1 MSVSNAPTP
10 RVTVLRP
17 DVNQSDTADDNTSV
31 RPRLLI
37 VDDISDN
44 RMILTRRFQRR
55 GFEVVEA
62 ECGLTAIELIDKES
76 FDLVLLDVMMPGMD
90 GIETL
95 KRIRSGN
102 SASELPVIMVT
113 AKSESTN
120 IVDALELGAND
131 YVTKP
136 VDFAVALAR
145 VNTQIS
151 RKRAVERVAL
161 ANEEL
166 RKVNE
171 GLERRVEERT
181 SRLIDAN
188 QRLKVEIADREES
201 QARSQYLAYHDSL
214 TGLGNRLLFKEQ
226 LEEALKDVSVA
237 SHPLAVLFLDL
248 DGFKAVNDTLGH
260 SIGDLLLKSV
270 ATKLRD
276 ILPRTD
282 RIARLGG
289 DEFAILQIS
298 AAQPGSSIALAEKII
313 EVVGQPNSIDG
324 HDVTVG
330 ASVGIAVARPGDIN
344 TENFL
349 KSADL
354 AMYSA
359 KSDGRGTYRMFDP
372 EMDAI
377 VQARRLLERDMRTAL
392 AQDGFR
398 LFYQPLVNLQTKK
411 VTAFEALMRWQHP
424 ERGMVPPSDFIPV
437 AEEMGLIVQLGEWAL
452 RQACAEATEW
462 PDEVCVSVNL
472 SPLQFSK
479 GNLVSS
485 VMSALASA
493 GLPASRLELEI
504 TESVLLEKSERNIT
518 ILNQLRDLG
527 VRISMDDFGTGYSSI
542 GYLRSFPFDK
552 IKIDQSFVRDL
563 LVDEGSLA
571 IVRAI
576 AGLGVSFGMITTA
589 EGVETEEQMRCLNL
603 EGCIEVQGY
612 LYSRPVPADEIAGGL
627 ASLNNR
633 RLLDLRDGL
642 QTCVEIVH
650 SGTLR
655 GVRKGPA
662 SLIETCKLNDV
673 DPLAYHRC
681 LIGQPSNV
689 TIRAPRVGFLFVS
702 VFLE

>member
-44 RMILTRRFQRR
+44 RTILTRRFQRR
-55 GFEVVEA
+55 GFDVVEA

-95 KRIRSGN
+95 KRIRSEN
-102 SASELPVIMVT
+102 SASALPVIMVT

-171 GLERRVEERT
+171 DLERRVEERT

-270 ATKLRD
+270 AAKLRD

-298 AAQPGSSIALAEKII
+298 AAQPGSSIALAKKII

-330 ASVGIAVARPGDIN
+330 ASVGIAVARPGDMN

-462 PDEVCVSVNL
+462 PDGICVSVNL

-612 LYSRPVPADEIAGGL
+612 LYSRPVPADEIVGVL
-627 ASLNNR
+627 ASLDNR
-633 RLLDLRDGL
+633 RLLDPRD
-642 QTCVEIVH
+642 
-650 SGTLR
+650 
-655 GVRKGPA
+655 
-662 SLIETCKLNDV
+662 
-673 DPLAYHRC
+673 
-681 LIGQPSNV
+681 
-689 TIRAPRVGFLFVS
+689 
-702 VFLE
+702 

>member
-1 MSVSNAPTP
+1 M
-10 RVTVLRP
+10 LRP
-17 DVNQSDTADDNTSV
+17 EVNQSDTADGNAGV

-44 RMILTRRFQRR
+44 RTILARRFQRR
-55 GFEVVEA
+55 GFDVFEA
-62 ECGLTAIELIDKES
+62 EGGLTAIDLIDKET
-76 FDLVLLDVMMPGMD
+76 FDAVLLDVMMPGID

-95 KRIRSGN
+95 KRIRSQK
-102 SASELPVIMVT
+102 SASALPVIMVT
-113 AKSESTN
+113 ARSESDN

-151 RKRAVERVAL
+151 RKRAEQQVAF

-166 RKVNE
+166 RRANE
-171 GLERRVEERT
+171 DLERRVEERT

-201 QARSQYLAYHDSL
+201 QARSQYLAHHDSL

-226 LEEALKDVSVA
+226 LEEALKDVSVTP
-237 SHPLAVLFLDL
+237 HPLAVLFLDL
-248 DGFKAVNDTLGH
+248 DGFKAVNDTVGH

-270 ATKLRD
+270 AAKLRD

-289 DEFAILQIS
+289 DEFAILQMS
-298 AAQPGSSIALAEKII
+298 ATQPGSSIALAEKII
-313 EVVGQPNSIDG
+313 EIVSQPCNIDG
-324 HDVTVG
+324 HDVMVG
-330 ASVGIAVARPGDIN
+330 ASVGIAVAHPGSMTTGD
-344 TENFL
+344 FL

-377 VQARRLLERDMRTAL
+377 VQARRVLERDMRSAL
-392 AQDGFR
+392 VQNGFK
-398 LFYQPLVNLQTKK
+398 LFYQPLVNLQTNK

-424 ERGMVPPSDFIPV
+424 ERGVISPSVFIPV

-452 RQACAEATEW
+452 RQACAEATGW
-462 PDEVCVSVNL
+462 PDDICVSVNL

-479 GNLVSS
+479 GNLVST

-493 GLPASRLELEI
+493 RLVASRLELEI
-504 TESVLLEKSERNIT
+504 TESVLLEKSERNIS

-576 AGLGVSFGMITTA
+576 ASLGVSFGITTTA

-612 LYSRPVPADEIAGGL
+612 LYSKPVPANEIIGLL
-627 ASLNNR
+627 ASLADR
-633 RLLDLRDGL
+633 RSLL
-642 QTCVEIVH
+642 
-650 SGTLR
+650 
-655 GVRKGPA
+655 
-662 SLIETCKLNDV
+662 
-673 DPLAYHRC
+673 
-681 LIGQPSNV
+681 
-689 TIRAPRVGFLFVS
+689 
-702 VFLE
+702 

>member
-1 MSVSNAPTP
+1 MAASNAPTP
-10 RVTVLRP
+10 RVTMLRP
-17 DVNQSDTADDNTSV
+17 EPGQSDAIDGRASGS
-31 RPRLLI
+31 PRLLI

-44 RMILTRRFQRR
+44 RSILTRRFERR

-62 ECGLTAIELIDKES
+62 DSGFAAIELIERES
-76 FDLVLLDVMMPGMD
+76 FDLVLLDVMMPGID

-95 KRIRSGN
+95 KRIRSQN
-102 SASELPVIMVT
+102 SASVLPVIMVT
-113 AKSESTN
+113 AKSESGN

-151 RKRAVERVAL
+151 RKRAEQQVVA

-166 RKVNE
+166 RKANE
-171 GLERRVEERT
+171 DLERRVEERT

-188 QRLKVEIADREES
+188 QRLKAEIADREES

-226 LEEALKDVSVA
+226 LEEALKDVSVTP
-237 SHPLAVLFLDL
+237 HPFAVLFLDL

-276 ILPRTD
+276 ILERTD

-289 DEFAILQIS
+289 DEFAILQVS
-298 AAQPGSSIALAEKII
+298 APQPGSSIALAEKII
-313 EVVGQPNSIDG
+313 EIVGQPCNIDG
-324 HDVTVG
+324 HDVAVG
-330 ASVGIAVARPGDIN
+330 ASVGIAVARPGDMN
-344 TENFL
+344 TETFL

-359 KSDGRGTYRMFDP
+359 KSDGRGIYRMFDP
-372 EMDAI
+372 KMDAI

-392 AQDGFR
+392 VQNGFK

-411 VTAFEALMRWQHP
+411 VTTFEALMRWQHP
-424 ERGMVPPSDFIPV
+424 ERGSVPPSEFIPV

-452 RQACAEATEW
+452 RQACTEAMGW
-462 PDEVCVSVNL
+462 PDGICVSVNL

-479 GNLVSS
+479 GNLVST
-485 VMSALASA
+485 VMSALASS

-504 TESVLLEKSERNIT
+504 TESVLLEKSERNIA

-527 VRISMDDFGTGYSSI
+527 VRIAMDDFGTGYSSI

-563 LVDEGSLA
+563 LVDKGSLA

-576 AGLGVSFGMITTA
+576 AGLGVSFGMTTTA

-612 LYSRPVPADEIAGGL
+612 LFSKPVPAHEIA
-627 ASLNNR
+627 
-633 RLLDLRDGL
+633 LLLESLRD
-642 QTCVEIVH
+642 
-650 SGTLR
+650 R
-655 GVRKGPA
+655 
-662 SLIETCKLNDV
+662 
-673 DPLAYHRC
+673 
-681 LIGQPSNV
+681 
-689 TIRAPRVGFLFVS
+689 
-702 VFLE
+702 

>member
-1 MSVSNAPTP
+1 MSAPHSLSQG
-10 RVTVLRP
+10 VTLLRP
-17 DVNQSDTADDNTSV
+17 EIEASDAADKAGNPK
-31 RPRLLI
+31 PRILI

-44 RMILTRRFQRR
+44 RTILTRRFQRR
-55 GFEVVEA
+55 GFDVVEA
-62 ECGLTAIELIDKES
+62 DNGLTAIELIDQTP
-76 FDLVLLDVMMPGMD
+76 FDVVLLDVMMPGID

-95 KRIRSGN
+95 KRIRGQR
-102 SASELPVIMVT
+102 SASALPVIMVT
-113 AKSESTN
+113 AKSESAN

-151 RKRAVERVAL
+151 RKRAEQQVARV
-161 ANEEL
+161 NGEL
-166 RKVNE
+166 RKANE
-171 GLERRVEERT
+171 DLEHRVEERT
-181 SRLIDAN
+181 RRLIDAN

-237 SHPLAVLFLDL
+237 PHPLAVLFLDL

-260 SIGDLLLKSV
+260 SVGDLLLKSV
-270 ATKLRD
+270 AAKLRD

-289 DEFAILQIS
+289 DEFAILQMS
-298 AAQPGSSIALAEKII
+298 AAQPASSIALAEKII
-313 EVVGQPNSIDG
+313 EIIGEPCSVDG

-330 ASVGIAVARPGDIN
+330 ASVGVAVAHPGDMN

-359 KSDGRGTYRMFDP
+359 KSEGRGTYRMFDP
-372 EMDAI
+372 EMDAV
-377 VQARRLLERDMRTAL
+377 VQTRRLLERDMRTAL
-392 AQDGFR
+392 AQDRFR
-398 LFYQPLVNLQTKK
+398 LYYQPLVNLQTKK
-411 VTAFEALMRWQHP
+411 VTAFEALMRWEHP
-424 ERGMVPPSDFIPV
+424 ERGAVPPSEFIPV

-452 RQACAEATEW
+452 RQACAEAVEW
-462 PDEVCVSVNL
+462 PDGIGISVNL

-479 GNLVSS
+479 GNLVST
-485 VMSALASA
+485 VLSALASS

-504 TESVLLEKSERNIT
+504 TESVLLEKSERNIAV
-518 ILNQLRDLG
+518 LNQLRDLG

-542 GYLRSFPFDK
+542 GYLRSFQFDK

-576 AGLGVSFGMITTA
+576 AGLGVSFGMTTTA

-612 LYSRPVPADEIAGGL
+612 FYSKPVPAHEIAELL
-627 ASLNNR
+627 ANLSDR
-633 RLLDLRDGL
+633 R
-642 QTCVEIVH
+642 
-650 SGTLR
+650 
-655 GVRKGPA
+655 
-662 SLIETCKLNDV
+662 
-673 DPLAYHRC
+673 PLEDER
-681 LIGQPSNV
+681 P
-689 TIRAPRVGFLFVS
+689 
-702 VFLE
+702 

>member
-1 MSVSNAPTP
+1 MSISNIKAP
-10 RVTVLRP
+10 RGAVLWP
-17 DVNQSDTADDNTSV
+17 GADQPGTTDGQPGIS
-31 RPRLLI
+31 PRLLI

-44 RMILTRRFQRR
+44 RAILTRRFERR

-62 ECGLTAIELIDKES
+62 DSGFAAIELIEREP
-76 FDLVLLDVMMPGMD
+76 FDLVLLDVMMPGID

-95 KRIRSGN
+95 KRIRGLK
-102 SASELPVIMVT
+102 SASALPVIMVT
-113 AKSESTN
+113 AKSESDN
-120 IVDALELGAND
+120 IVGALELGAND

-145 VNTQIS
+145 INTQIS
-151 RKRAVERVAL
+151 RKHAEQQVAL

-166 RKVNE
+166 SKANE
-171 GLERRVEERT
+171 DLEQRVEERT
-181 SRLIDAN
+181 KRLIEAN
-188 QRLKVEIADREES
+188 HRLKVEIADREES

-226 LEEALKDVSVA
+226 LQEALKDVSVTP
-237 SHPLAVLFLDL
+237 HPLAVLFLDL

-270 ATKLRD
+270 AAKLRD
-276 ILPRTD
+276 LIQRTD

-298 AAQPGSSIALAEKII
+298 AAQPASSIALAEKII
-313 EVVGQPNSIDG
+313 DIVGQPCNIDG

-330 ASVGIAVARPGDIN
+330 ASVGIAIGHAGEIN
-344 TENFL
+344 TESLL

-392 AQDGFR
+392 VQNSFK
-398 LFYQPLVNLQTKK
+398 LFYQPLVNLQTQR
-411 VTAFEALMRWQHP
+411 VTSFEALMRWNHP
-424 ERGMVPPSDFIPV
+424 ERGPVSPSEFIPV
-437 AEEMGLIVQLGEWAL
+437 AEEMGLIIQLGEWAL
-452 RQACAEATEW
+452 RQACSEAIHW
-462 PDEVCVSVNL
+462 PDKICVSVNL

-479 GNLVSS
+479 GNLVST
-485 VMSALASA
+485 VISALASS

-504 TESVLLEKSERNIT
+504 TESVLLEKSERNIA

-576 AGLGVSFGMITTA
+576 AGLGVSFGMTTTA
-589 EGVETEEQMRCLNL
+589 EGVETVEQMRRLNL

-612 LYSRPVPADEIAGGL
+612 LYSKPVPA
-627 ASLNNR
+627 N
-633 RLLDLRDGL
+633 
-642 QTCVEIVH
+642 EIV
-650 SGTLR
+650 G
-655 GVRKGPA
+655 
-662 SLIETCKLNDV
+662 LIER
-673 DPLAYHRC
+673 LADKSLHNTS
-681 LIGQPSNV
+681 GV
-689 TIRAPRVGFLFVS
+689 
-702 VFLE
+702 

>member
-10 RVTVLRP
+10 RVTVLRS

-44 RMILTRRFQRR
+44 RTILTRRFQRR
-55 GFEVVEA
+55 GFDVVEA
-62 ECGLTAIELIDKES
+62 ECGLTDIELVYKES

-95 KRIRSGN
+95 KRIRSQN
-102 SASELPVIMVT
+102 SASALPVIMVT

-151 RKRAVERVAL
+151 RKRAVERAAL

-171 GLERRVEERT
+171 DLERRVEERT

-226 LEEALKDVSVA
+226 LEEALKDVSTA

-313 EVVGQPNSIDG
+313 EVVGQPNRIDG

-330 ASVGIAVARPGDIN
+330 ASVGIAVARPGDMN

-372 EMDAI
+372 EMDAT

-398 LFYQPLVNLQTKK
+398 LFYQPLINLQTKK

-462 PDEVCVSVNL
+462 PDGICVSVNL

-563 LVDEGSLA
+563 LLDEGSLA

-612 LYSRPVPADEIAGGL
+612 LYSRPVPADEIVGVL
-627 ASLNNR
+627 ASLDNR
-633 RLLDLRDGL
+633 RLLGPRD
-642 QTCVEIVH
+642 
-650 SGTLR
+650 
-655 GVRKGPA
+655 
-662 SLIETCKLNDV
+662 
-673 DPLAYHRC
+673 
-681 LIGQPSNV
+681 
-689 TIRAPRVGFLFVS
+689 
-702 VFLE
+702 

>member
-1 MSVSNAPTP
+1 MSVSNAPIP

-17 DVNQSDTADDNTSV
+17 DVNQSDTADDSTSV

-44 RMILTRRFQRR
+44 RTILTRRFQRR
-55 GFEVVEA
+55 GFDVVEA

-95 KRIRSGN
+95 KRIRSRN

-298 AAQPGSSIALAEKII
+298 ATQPGSSIALAEKII

-462 PDEVCVSVNL
+462 PDGVCVSVNL

-612 LYSRPVPADEIAGGL
+612 LYSRPVPADEIAGVL

-633 RLLDLRDGL
+633 RLLDLRD
-642 QTCVEIVH
+642 
-650 SGTLR
+650 
-655 GVRKGPA
+655 
-662 SLIETCKLNDV
+662 
-673 DPLAYHRC
+673 
-681 LIGQPSNV
+681 
-689 TIRAPRVGFLFVS
+689 
-702 VFLE
+702 

>member
-17 DVNQSDTADDNTSV
+17 DVNQSDTADGNTSV

-44 RMILTRRFQRR
+44 RTILTRRFQRR
-55 GFEVVEA
+55 GFDVVEA

-95 KRIRSGN
+95 KRIRSEN
-102 SASELPVIMVT
+102 SASALPVIMVT

-171 GLERRVEERT
+171 DLERRVEERT

-226 LEEALKDVSVA
+226 LEEALEDVSVA

-270 ATKLRD
+270 AAKLRD

-298 AAQPGSSIALAEKII
+298 AAQPGSSIALAKKII

-330 ASVGIAVARPGDIN
+330 ASVGIAIARPGDMN
-344 TENFL
+344 TDNFL

-462 PDEVCVSVNL
+462 PDGICVSVNL
-472 SPLQFSK
+472 SPLQFAK

-518 ILNQLRDLG
+518 ILNQLRGLG

-612 LYSRPVPADEIAGGL
+612 LYSRPVPANEIVGVL
-627 ASLNNR
+627 ASLDNR
-633 RLLDLRDGL
+633 RLLDPRD
-642 QTCVEIVH
+642 
-650 SGTLR
+650 
-655 GVRKGPA
+655 
-662 SLIETCKLNDV
+662 
-673 DPLAYHRC
+673 
-681 LIGQPSNV
+681 
-689 TIRAPRVGFLFVS
+689 
-702 VFLE
+702 

>member
-1 MSVSNAPTP
+1 MSEPKPLSHG
-10 RVTVLRP
+10 VTLLRP
-17 DVNQSDTADDNTSV
+17 DIEASGAAGEANAKS
-31 RPRLLI
+31 RILI
-37 VDDISDN
+37 VDDISEN
-44 RMILTRRFQRR
+44 RTILTRRFERR
-55 GFEVVEA
+55 GFEIVEA
-62 ECGLTAIELIDKES
+62 EGGLAAIELIDKQS
-76 FDLVLLDVMMPGMD
+76 FDLVLLDVMMPGID

-95 KRIRSGN
+95 RRIRSRK
-102 SASELPVIMVT
+102 SASMLPVIMVT
-113 AKSESTN
+113 AKSESDN

-151 RKRAVERVAL
+151 RRRAEQEVAA

-166 RKVNE
+166 RKANE
-171 GLERRVEERT
+171 DLERRVEERT
-181 SRLIDAN
+181 RRLIDAN
-188 QRLKVEIADREES
+188 QRLKVEIADRQES

-226 LEEALKDVSVA
+226 LEEALKDLSVTP
-237 SHPLAVLFLDL
+237 HPLAVLFLDL
-248 DGFKAVNDTLGH
+248 DGFKAINDTLGH
-260 SIGDLLLKSV
+260 SIGDLLLKSI
-270 ATKLRD
+270 AIKLRD
-276 ILPRTD
+276 LLPRTD

-298 AAQPGSSIALAEKII
+298 ASQPASSIALAEKII
-313 EVVGQPNSIDG
+313 EIVGHPCSIEG

-330 ASVGIAVARPGDIN
+330 ASVGIAVAHPGEMN
-344 TENFL
+344 AEGFL

-372 EMDAI
+372 AMDAV
-377 VQARRLLERDMRTAL
+377 VQTRRMLERDMRTAL

-411 VTAFEALMRWQHP
+411 VTTFEALMRWEHP
-424 ERGMVPPSDFIPV
+424 ERGNIRPSEFIPV

-452 RQACAEATEW
+452 REACAEAVGW
-462 PDEVCVSVNL
+462 PDGICVSVNL
-472 SPLQFSK
+472 SPLQFAK
-479 GNLVSS
+479 GNLVST
-485 VMSALASA
+485 VMSALASS

-504 TESVLLEKSERNIT
+504 TESILLEKSERNLA
-518 ILNQLRDLG
+518 ILNQLREFG

-576 AGLGVSFGMITTA
+576 AGLGVSFGMTTTA
-589 EGVETEEQMRCLNL
+589 EGVETEEQMRRLNL

-612 LYSRPVPADEIAGGL
+612 LFSKPVPANEIIKLLGSL
-627 ASLNNR
+627 A
-633 RLLDLRDGL
+633 
-642 QTCVEIVH
+642 E
-650 SGTLR
+650 R
-655 GVRKGPA
+655 G
-662 SLIETCKLNDV
+662 
-673 DPLAYHRC
+673 
-681 LIGQPSNV
+681 
-689 TIRAPRVGFLFVS
+689 
-702 VFLE
+702 

>member
-1 MSVSNAPTP
+1 M
-10 RVTVLRP
+10 LRP
-17 DVNQSDTADDNTSV
+17 EINRFDAADVSANA

-44 RMILTRRFQRR
+44 RAVLTRRFQRR
-55 GFEVVEA
+55 GFDVVEA
-62 ECGLTAIELIDKES
+62 DSGFAAIELIGSES
-76 FDLVLLDVMMPGMD
+76 FDLVLLDVMMPGID

-95 KRIRSGN
+95 KRIRDQK
-102 SASELPVIMVT
+102 SASALPVIMVT
-113 AKSESTN
+113 AKSESDN
-120 IVDALELGAND
+120 IVEALELGAND

-151 RKRAVERVAL
+151 RKRAEQRVVL
-161 ANEEL
+161 ANEQL
-166 RKVNE
+166 RKANE
-171 GLERRVEERT
+171 NLERRVEERT

-226 LEEALKDVSVA
+226 LEEALKEVSVTP
-237 SHPLAVLFLDL
+237 HPLAVLFLDL

-270 ATKLRD
+270 AVKLRD
-276 ILPRTD
+276 MLQQTD

-298 AAQPGSSIALAEKII
+298 KPQPASSIALAEKIVEI
-313 EVVGQPNSIDG
+313 VGETCSIDG

-330 ASVGIAVARPGDIN
+330 ASVGIAVANPGEMD

-377 VQARRLLERDMRTAL
+377 VQARRILEGDMRAAL
-392 AQDGFR
+392 AQDEFT
-398 LFYQPLVNLQTKK
+398 LHYQPLVNLQSKK
-411 VTAFEALMRWQHP
+411 VTAFEALMRWKHP
-424 ERGMVPPSDFIPV
+424 KRGMVSPSDFIPV
-437 AEEMGLIVQLGEWAL
+437 AEDMGLIVQLGEWAL

-462 PDEVCVSVNL
+462 PDKICVSVNL
-472 SPLQFSK
+472 SPAQFAK
-479 GNLVSS
+479 GNLVSV
-485 VMSALASA
+485 VMSALASS
-493 GLPASRLELEI
+493 GLPPSRLELEI
-504 TESVLLEKSERNIT
+504 TKSVLLDKSERNIA
-518 ILNQLRDLG
+518 ILNQLRALG

-542 GYLRSFPFDK
+542 AYLRSFPFDK
-552 IKIDQSFVRDL
+552 IKIDQSFVRDV

-612 LYSRPVPADEIAGGL
+612 LYSEPVPASKIVDLLG
-627 ASLNNR
+627 SLTDR
-633 RLLDLRDGL
+633 WS
-642 QTCVEIVH
+642 I
-650 SGTLR
+650 
-655 GVRKGPA
+655 
-662 SLIETCKLNDV
+662 
-673 DPLAYHRC
+673 
-681 LIGQPSNV
+681 
-689 TIRAPRVGFLFVS
+689 
-702 VFLE
+702 

>member
-1 MSVSNAPTP
+1 MSAPNSLSQG
-10 RVTVLRP
+10 VTLLRP
-17 DVNQSDTADDNTSV
+17 EIETSDAVDKNGNP
-31 RPRLLI
+31 RPRILI

-44 RMILTRRFQRR
+44 RTILTRRFQRR
-55 GFEVVEA
+55 GFDVVEA
-62 ECGLTAIELIDKES
+62 DNGFTAIELIEKDP
-76 FDLVLLDVMMPGMD
+76 FDVVLLDVMMPGID

-95 KRIRSGN
+95 KRIRGQR
-102 SASELPVIMVT
+102 SASTLPVIMVT
-113 AKSESTN
+113 AKSESAN

-151 RKRAVERVAL
+151 RKRAEQQVAQV
-161 ANEEL
+161 NDEL
-166 RKVNE
+166 RKANE
-171 GLERRVEERT
+171 DLERRVEERT
-181 SRLIDAN
+181 HRLIDAN

-226 LEEALKDVSVA
+226 LEEALKDVSVTP
-237 SHPLAVLFLDL
+237 HPLAVLFLDL

-270 ATKLRD
+270 AAKLRD

-289 DEFAILQIS
+289 DEFAILQMS
-298 AAQPGSSIALAEKII
+298 VAQPASSIALAEKII
-313 EVVGQPNSIDG
+313 EIVGQPCSVDG

-330 ASVGIAVARPGDIN
+330 ASVGVAVAHPGDMN
-344 TENFL
+344 TETFL

-372 EMDAI
+372 EMDAV
-377 VQARRLLERDMRTAL
+377 VQIRRLLERDMRTAL

-398 LFYQPLVNLQTKK
+398 LYYQPLVNLQTKK
-411 VTAFEALMRWQHP
+411 VTAFEALMRWEHP
-424 ERGMVPPSDFIPV
+424 ERGAVPPSEFIPV

-452 RQACAEATEW
+452 RQACAEAMQW
-462 PDEVCVSVNL
+462 PDGICISVNL

-479 GNLVSS
+479 GNLVST
-485 VMSALASA
+485 VLSALASS

-504 TESVLLEKSERNIT
+504 TESVLLEKSERNIA

-542 GYLRSFPFDK
+542 GYLRSFQFDK

-576 AGLGVSFGMITTA
+576 AGLGVSFGMTTTA

-612 LYSRPVPADEIAGGL
+612 LYSKPVPAHEIHDLL
-627 ASLNNR
+627 ASLADR
-633 RLLDLRDGL
+633 RPQLGD
-642 QTCVEIVH
+642 H
-650 SGTLR
+650 Y
-655 GVRKGPA
+655 P
-662 SLIETCKLNDV
+662 
-673 DPLAYHRC
+673 
-681 LIGQPSNV
+681 
-689 TIRAPRVGFLFVS
+689 
-702 VFLE
+702 

>member
-17 DVNQSDTADDNTSV
+17 DVNQSDTADDSTSV

-44 RMILTRRFQRR
+44 RTILTRRFQRR
-55 GFEVVEA
+55 GFDVVEA

-95 KRIRSGN
+95 KRIRSEN
-102 SASELPVIMVT
+102 SASALPVIMVT

-171 GLERRVEERT
+171 DLERRVEERT

-226 LEEALKDVSVA
+226 LEEALTDDSVA

-270 ATKLRD
+270 AAKLRD

-298 AAQPGSSIALAEKII
+298 AAQPGSSIALAKKII

-330 ASVGIAVARPGDIN
+330 ASVGIAVARPGDMN
-344 TENFL
+344 TDNFL

-462 PDEVCVSVNL
+462 PDGICVSVNL
-472 SPLQFSK
+472 SPLQFAK

-518 ILNQLRDLG
+518 ILNQLRGLG

-612 LYSRPVPADEIAGGL
+612 LYSRPVPANEIVGVL
-627 ASLNNR
+627 ASLDNR
-633 RLLDLRDGL
+633 RLLDPRD
-642 QTCVEIVH
+642 
-650 SGTLR
+650 
-655 GVRKGPA
+655 
-662 SLIETCKLNDV
+662 
-673 DPLAYHRC
+673 
-681 LIGQPSNV
+681 
-689 TIRAPRVGFLFVS
+689 
-702 VFLE
+702 

>member
-17 DVNQSDTADDNTSV
+17 DVNQSDTADDSTSV

-44 RMILTRRFQRR
+44 RTILTRRFQRR
-55 GFEVVEA
+55 GFDVVEA

-95 KRIRSGN
+95 KRIRSQN

-226 LEEALKDVSVA
+226 LEEALRDVSVA

-298 AAQPGSSIALAEKII
+298 ATQPGSSIALAEKII

-462 PDEVCVSVNL
+462 PDGVCVSVNL

-612 LYSRPVPADEIAGGL
+612 LYSRPVPADEIAGVL

-633 RLLDLRDGL
+633 RLLDLRD
-642 QTCVEIVH
+642 
-650 SGTLR
+650 
-655 GVRKGPA
+655 
-662 SLIETCKLNDV
+662 
-673 DPLAYHRC
+673 
-681 LIGQPSNV
+681 
-689 TIRAPRVGFLFVS
+689 
-702 VFLE
+702 

>member
-10 RVTVLRP
+10 RVTLLRP
-17 DVNQSDTADDNTSV
+17 EINRSDMADDNTSV

-44 RMILTRRFQRR
+44 RTVLTRRFQRR
-55 GFEVVEA
+55 GFDVVEA
-62 ECGLTAIELIDKES
+62 ECGLTAIELIDRES

-95 KRIRSGN
+95 KRIRSQN
-102 SASELPVIMVT
+102 SASALPVIMVT

-171 GLERRVEERT
+171 DLGRRVEERT

-270 ATKLRD
+270 AAKLRD

-462 PDEVCVSVNL
+462 PDGICVSVNL
-472 SPLQFSK
+472 SPLQFAK

-518 ILNQLRDLG
+518 ILNQLRGLG

-612 LYSRPVPADEIAGGL
+612 LYSRPVPASEIVGVL
-627 ASLNNR
+627 ASLENR
-633 RLLDLRDGL
+633 RLLDPRD
-642 QTCVEIVH
+642 
-650 SGTLR
+650 
-655 GVRKGPA
+655 
-662 SLIETCKLNDV
+662 
-673 DPLAYHRC
+673 
-681 LIGQPSNV
+681 
-689 TIRAPRVGFLFVS
+689 
-702 VFLE
+702 

>member
-17 DVNQSDTADDNTSV
+17 DVNQSDTADGNTSV

-44 RMILTRRFQRR
+44 RTILTRRFQRR
-55 GFEVVEA
+55 GFDVVEA

-95 KRIRSGN
+95 KRIRSEN
-102 SASELPVIMVT
+102 SASALPVIMVT

-171 GLERRVEERT
+171 DLERRVEERT

-226 LEEALKDVSVA
+226 LEEALTDDSVA

-270 ATKLRD
+270 AAKLRD

-298 AAQPGSSIALAEKII
+298 AAQPGSSIALAKKII

-330 ASVGIAVARPGDIN
+330 ASVGIAVARPGDMN
-344 TENFL
+344 TDNFL

-462 PDEVCVSVNL
+462 PDGICVSVNL
-472 SPLQFSK
+472 SPLQFAK

-518 ILNQLRDLG
+518 ILNQLRGLG

-612 LYSRPVPADEIAGGL
+612 LYSRPVPANEIVGVL
-627 ASLNNR
+627 ASLDNR
-633 RLLDLRDGL
+633 RLLDPRD
-642 QTCVEIVH
+642 
-650 SGTLR
+650 
-655 GVRKGPA
+655 
-662 SLIETCKLNDV
+662 
-673 DPLAYHRC
+673 
-681 LIGQPSNV
+681 
-689 TIRAPRVGFLFVS
+689 
-702 VFLE
+702 